1 MAAKVLRIGPT
12 QFFACIPDRSV
23 MLITSPSMLHRPLD
37 GCRQVK
43 CGAPGEIR
51 TPDPLV
57 RSQRYRYCT
66 VDSKGLYRVGR
77 GTKGTEITLIGA
89 LLVLT
94 FYPRH
99 HNPSVEKAKK
109 RPTEGGLS
117 RWLIVSLH
125 TCEFRLRR
133 PSCIDPFLV
142 SVDRTLHSL
151 RDRLRV
157 DSRGGVR

>member
-1 MAAKVLRIGPT
+1 M
-12 QFFACIPDRSV
+12 F
-23 MLITSPSMLHRPLD
+23 ITSPSSRIDRLIGALD
-37 GCRQVK
+37 IGDWRAAGQLDPDGQWRSLAPEAK
-43 CGAPGEIR
+43 RGAPGEIR